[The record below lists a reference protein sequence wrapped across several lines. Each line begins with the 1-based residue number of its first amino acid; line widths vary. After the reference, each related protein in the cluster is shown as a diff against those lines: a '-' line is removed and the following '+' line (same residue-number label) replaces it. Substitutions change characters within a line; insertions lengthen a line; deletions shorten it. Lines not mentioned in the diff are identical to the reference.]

1 MKNYFKENPKKII
14 IILFVMA
21 IGIACND
28 FVNINF
34 TSLAL
39 SFFVGFF
46 TSLVTGLILLQS
58 WGEYKNIEGFKETF
72 KQFFRW

>member
-1 MKNYFKENPKKII
+1 MINYLKQNPKKLIVI
-14 IILFVMA
+14 FFVMLV
-21 IGIACND
+21 GIAANI

-34 TSLAL
+34 TSIAL

-58 WGEYKNIEGFKETF
+58 WGEYKNIEGFIPTIKEFF
-72 KQFFRW
+72 KW